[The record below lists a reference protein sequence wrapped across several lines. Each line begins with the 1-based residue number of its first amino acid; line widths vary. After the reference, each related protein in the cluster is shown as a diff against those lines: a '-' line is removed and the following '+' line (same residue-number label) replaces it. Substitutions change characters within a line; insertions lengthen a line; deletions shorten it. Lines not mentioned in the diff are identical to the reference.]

1 MAAESVV
8 ALVKTRLPKFIG
20 VDSLKGIQ
28 VMAPM
33 KKGAL
38 GVLQLNARLQAALNP
53 PSRDKSELNRGDCIF
68 RLGDKVMQV
77 RNNYDLE
84 WSRGYETGEGVFN
97 GDIGYIVS
105 LSRLDREMTVEFD
118 DGRKA
123 VYDDSMLD
131 ELELSYCISVHKS
144 QGSEFEA
151 VVLPLLNGPQ
161 MLMTRNLLY
170 TAVTRARKLVVVV
183 GREDCMQRMVDNN
196 RIMRR
201 YSALN
206 LRLRALGCKK

>member
-1 MAAESVV
+1 M
-8 ALVKTRLPKFIG
+8 
-20 VDSLKGIQ
+20 
-28 VMAPM
+28 
-33 KKGAL
+33 
-38 GVLQLNARLQAALNP
+38 
-53 PSRDKSELNRGDCIF
+53 
-68 RLGDKVMQV
+68 
-77 RNNYDLE
+77 
-84 WSRGYETGEGVFN
+84 
-97 GDIGYIVS
+97 
-105 LSRLDREMTVEFD
+105 
-118 DGRKA
+118 
-123 VYDDSMLD
+123 
-131 ELELSYCISVHKS
+131 HKS

-206 LRLRALGCKK
+206 LRLKALGRKK